1 MAKVKQ
7 LVENNERFY
16 PLVHADGVVFQD
28 GSYLSSKAFANNST
42 ITLTKGNWSDT
53 FTTNASSNKTINLPG
68 DDTSTLFATAEYDS
82 NSKRINFKN
91 SSGTVISYIDATA
104 FVKDGMID
112 SVSIGNGAASGPNAG
127 VSCLLIDFNTDS
139 GKTDV
144 EIPLSQIFDPSNYLT
159 ATQIQNGYVAKET
172 GKGLSTNDYTTTEK
186 NKLAGIAAG
195 AEVNVQA
202 NWTETNSSSDAYIQN
217 KPTLATVATSGSY
230 ADLSNKP
237 TIPDVSNMVSTTDTL
252 TSNKIILGNGNK
264 TVKVATEEI
273 LPDGVTPW
281 NAEAET
287 YIPRYSHITAATG
300 TFADARSN
308 TLTADTIILGD
319 GNKYV
324 KSSSKT
330 IATTLGSD
338 DTTVPTS
345 KAVRDALPTVNNA
358 TLTIQKNGTTV
369 DTFTANA
376 SSNKTVNITV
386 PTKTSDLT
394 NDSGFLGESEERVIS
409 AALNDL
415 NSRINSSDS
424 TKEDKSNKVT
434 SIDSSS
440 TDTEYPSAKA
450 VYDYALNND
459 DGEVISTALNDLNL
473 RVNGNT
479 SDITA
484 LQTSVSDIENGL
496 GSGVVTSVTF
506 NGAYQTGNV
515 SFTQTKPNWTATSG
529 YGEILNKPTV
539 RTSIRAASSAS
550 DTDLVSEK
558 AISSALASAGQIDSV
573 TLNGTAATVSN
584 KTAALTLTASN
595 SGSGNVVTGV
605 SISGNAITVTKGNVD
620 TSSLESTSN
629 KLTSGDLSS
638 YSTNTT
644 KYPSAKIV
652 YDYSE
657 AKSNKVTSLSS
668 SSTDTQYPSA
678 KAVYDALET
687 KLGEEDEEVIA
698 ASLNDLNTRLE
709 DVEDMVVFDTV
720 PTGNSGNLVT
730 SGAIYNAIATM
741 TNKKQLI
748 TYTTSDTNV
757 TNLAWD
763 TVHKFP
769 EMSSLTFTIAAEP
782 NDGYSHEITII
793 FDSGATSTT
802 LNAPTNVLWARNVVL
817 VPDINYRYE
826 INIDDSNIAVF
837 TEAALPN
844 T

>member
-53 FTTNASSNKTINLPG
+53 FTTNASSNKTITLPG

-112 SVSIGNGAASGPNAG
+112 SVSIGNGAAGGPNAG

-139 GKTDV
+139 GKTDI

-172 GKGLSTNDYTTTEK
+172 GKGLSTNDYTATEK

-202 NWTETNSSSDAYIQN
+202 NWAETNSSSDAYIQN

-237 TIPDVSNMVSTTDTL
+237 TIPDVSNMVSTTGTL
-252 TSNKIILGNGNK
+252 TNNKVLLGSGDKTAKASGFGIL
-264 TVKVATEEI
+264 AWDE
-273 LPDGVTPW
+273 TPW
-281 NAEAET
+281 DTSTART
-287 YIPRYSHITAATG
+287 SLITYSHLQEATSDM
-300 TFADARSN
+300 ASSSS
-308 TLTADTIILGD
+308 TLTADTIILGNGD
-319 GNKYV
+319 KTL
-324 KSSSKT
+324 KTSSKT

-369 DTFTANA
+369 NTFTANA

-415 NSRINSSDS
+415 NSRINTAD
-424 TKEDKSNKVT
+424 NR
-434 SIDSSS
+434 IDDCL
-440 TDTEYPSAKA
+440 T
-450 VYDYALNND
+450 ND

-473 RVNGNT
+473 RTNGN
-479 SDITA
+479 S
-484 LQTSVSDIENGL
+484 SDIEAL
-496 GSGVVTSVTF
+496 QSVVTNVPEYYQLDGNTYYPT
-506 NGAYQTGNV
+506 NGYVGMTSYPSWGNV
-515 SFTQTKPNWTATSG
+515 QS
-529 YGEILNKPTV
+529 KPTI
-539 RTSIRAASSAS
+539 RTSVRAASSAS
-550 DTDLVSEK
+550 NTDLVSEK
-558 AISSALASAGQIDSV
+558 AVASALASAGQVDNV
-573 TLNGTAATVSN
+573 TLNGVSATISN
-584 KTAALTLTASN
+584 KTAALPLSVSST
-595 SGSGNVVTGV
+595 GDGNVVTGV
-605 SISGNAITVTKGNVD
+605 SLSSNSTTINVTKGSIDMSSKED
-620 TSSLESTSN
+620 TAN
-629 KLTSGDLSS
+629 KLTSGSLSS

-652 YDYSE
+652 YDAISTKE
-657 AKSNKVTSLSS
+657 DSSNKVTSLSA

-687 KLGEEDEEVIA
+687 KLGEEDEEVISA
-698 ASLNDLNTRLE
+698 ALNDLNTRLE
-709 DVEDMVVFDTV
+709 DVEDMVVFDAV
-720 PTGNSGNLVT
+720 PTGNSNNLVT
-730 SGAIYNAIATM
+730 SGAVYQAIATM
-741 TNKKQLI
+741 TAKKQLI
-748 TYTTSDTNV
+748 THTASETNV
-757 TNLAWD
+757 TDLAWD

-769 EMSSLTFTIAAEP
+769 EMSSLEFTVATLP
-782 NDGYSHEITII
+782 NDGYTHEITII
-793 FDSGATSTT
+793 FDSGSTATT
-802 LNAPTNVLWARNVVL
+802 LTYPTNVLWGRNVIL
-817 VPDINYRYE
+817 VPEANYRYE
-826 INIDDSNIAVF
+826 ISIDSSMIAVF
-837 TEAALPN
+837 TEASLP
-844 T
+844 TS

>member
-1 MAKVKQ
+1 MPQTIPIKQ
-7 LVENNERFY
+7 LIQNEINFY
-16 PLVHADGVVFQD
+16 PLTAANGVFFSDGTF
-28 GSYLSSKAFANNST
+28 LSSKTFISSATYNST
-42 ITLTKGNWSDT
+42 SKKIEFYEGSTKK
-53 FTTNASSNKTINLPG
+53 FEL
-68 DDTSTLFATAEYDS
+68 
-82 NSKRINFKN
+82 
-91 SSGTVISYIDATA
+91 DATA
-104 FVKDGMID
+104 FIKDGMID

-139 GKTDV
+139 GKTDI

-252 TSNKIILGNGNK
+252 TSDKIILGN
-264 TVKVATEEI
+264 
-273 LPDGVTPW
+273 D
-281 NAEAET
+281 
-287 YIPRYSHITAATG
+287 
-300 TFADARSN
+300 
-308 TLTADTIILGD
+308 
-319 GNKYV
+319 NKYV

-415 NSRINSSDS
+415 NSRINTAD
-424 TKEDKSNKVT
+424 NR
-434 SIDSSS
+434 IDDCL
-440 TDTEYPSAKA
+440 T
-450 VYDYALNND
+450 ND

-473 RVNGNT
+473 RTTGN
-479 SDITA
+479 S
-484 LQTSVSDIENGL
+484 SDIEALQSIVATVPQYYQLDGNTYYPNNGYV
-496 GSGVVTSVTF
+496 SMTS
-506 NGAYQTGNV
+506 YPSWGNV
-515 SFTQTKPNWTATSG
+515 QS
-529 YGEILNKPTV
+529 KPTI

-550 DTDLVSEK
+550 NTDLVSEK
-558 AISSALASAGQIDSV
+558 AVASALASAGQVDNV
-573 TLNGTAATVSN
+573 TLNGVSATINN
-584 KTAALTLTASN
+584 KTAALPLSVSST
-595 SGSGNVVTGV
+595 GDGNVVTGV
-605 SISGNAITVTKGNVD
+605 SLSSNSTTINVTKGSIDMSSKED
-620 TSSLESTSN
+620 TAN
-629 KLTSGDLSS
+629 KLTSGSLSS

-644 KYPSAKIV
+644 KFPSAKIV
-652 YDYSE
+652 YDAVSVKE
-657 AKSNKVTSLSS
+657 DSSNKVTSLSA

-678 KAVYDALET
+678 KAVYDALEN
-687 KLGEEDEEVIA
+687 KLGEEDEEVIS

-709 DVEDMVVFDTV
+709 DVEDTLVFDTT

-730 SGAIYNAIATM
+730 SGAVYQAIATM

-748 TYTTSDTNV
+748 TYTTSDTYV
-757 TNLAWD
+757 ENLAWD

-769 EMSSLTFTIAAEP
+769 EMASLEFTIATEP

-793 FDSGATSTT
+793 FDSGSTATT
-802 LNAPTNVLWARNVVL
+802 LDYPSNVLWGRNVVL
-817 VPDINYRYE
+817 VPEANYRYE

-837 TEAALPN
+837 TEAALSN